1 MKMNE
6 FEQALKAEKKIEILM
21 EKEVQGSEDE

>member
-1 MKMNE
+1 MKTNE

>member
-1 MKMNE
+1 MKTNE
-6 FEQALKAEKKIEILM
+6 FEQVLKVEKKIEILM